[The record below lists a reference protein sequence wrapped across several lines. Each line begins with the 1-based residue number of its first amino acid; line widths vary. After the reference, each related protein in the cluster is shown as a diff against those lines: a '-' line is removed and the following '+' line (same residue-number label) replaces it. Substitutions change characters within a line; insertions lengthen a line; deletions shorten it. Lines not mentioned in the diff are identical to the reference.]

1 MPQVSVV
8 LPVYNEAN
16 KLEDAVSTLR
26 EYLVQLNYSYEIVI
40 AEDGSTDGTDKIASK
55 IAMKDNKIKHYH
67 FDYRLGKGEAIL
79 RAFKSSENDILVHM
93 DVDLSTHMK
102 HLREL
107 IDSIAVEGYDIAT
120 GSRLMKESKTER
132 SARRDVASKGYNF
145 LIRLLLGSKLKDH
158 QCGFKAFKREIILEF
173 GDDVKDN
180 HWFWD
185 TEVLVLAQRRG
196 YRVKEF
202 PVEWSQDESS
212 KVDLKSD
219 GLYMLRKLLGMVF
232 RY

>member
-8 LPVYNEAN
+8 LPVYNEAD
-16 KLEDAVSTLR
+16 KLENTINTLR
-26 EYLVQLNYSYEIVI
+26 EYLDRLNYSYEVII
-40 AEDGSTDGTDKIASK
+40 AEDGSTDGTDKVASK

-67 FDYRLGKGEAIL
+67 FDFRLGKGEAIL
-79 RAFKSSENDILVHM
+79 RAFKNSESEILVHM

-102 HLREL
+102 HLKEL

-120 GSRLMKESKTER
+120 GSRLMKGSRTER
-132 SARRDVASKGYNF
+132 PAKRDVASKGYNF
-145 LIRLLLGSKLKDH
+145 LIRLLLGSKLHDH
-158 QCGFKAFKREIILEF
+158 QCGFKAFKK
-173 GDDVKDN
+173 DVIMELSKDIKDN

-196 YRVKEF
+196 YKAKEF

-212 KVDLKSD
+212 KVKLKTDSI
-219 GLYMLRKLLGMVF
+219 YMLRKLLGMVF
-232 RY
+232 RH